1 MLRSPALATVSSAV
15 NPDGN
20 KRLTAAVGVLLLAP
34 VLLEIATVL
43 LGVHA
48 FMSWHVFVGL
58 ALIPAVVL
66 KLASTGWRFVRYYTR
81 NHSYVEHG
89 PPQMTMR
96 MLAPLFGVAT
106 VVLFGRGGAM
116 AFLHG

>member
-1 MLRSPALATVSSAV
+1 MLRSPALATVRSAV

-43 LGVHA
+43 LGVHT

-58 ALIPAVVL
+58 ALIPLVVL
-66 KLASTGWRFVRYYTR
+66 KLATTGSVWCSSF
-81 NHSYVEHG
+81 
-89 PPQMTMR
+89 
-96 MLAPLFGVAT
+96 AT
-106 VVLFGRGGAM
+106 ASAV
-116 AFLHG
+116 